1 MTRRSLETNINCLNL
16 AFTMRPRSGFLRFY
30 LYCTIIIGLLG
41 LTDALL
47 TFLKRTPLLYVRIVT
62 LVLFLFVFFNILSI
76 ALFRRQNLERIV
88 YVLPIYHIASYVL
101 FLSLG
106 LYLTF
111 TAIIPI
117 GLSFVLMGLQA
128 VSSLF
133 EFSFSIYLLQ
143 KFDFSPIQ

>member
-1 MTRRSLETNINCLNL
+1 MG
-16 AFTMRPRSGFLRFY
+16 PRLGFLHFY
-30 LYCTIIIGLLG
+30 LYCTLIISLLG

-47 TFLKRTPLLYVRIVT
+47 TFWKITPLLYVRIVT

-88 YVLPIYHIASYVL
+88 FVLPIYHIASYVL

-106 LYLTF
+106 LYLAFKT
-111 TAIIPI
+111 IIPLW
-117 GLSFVLMGLQA
+117 LSFVLIGLQV

-133 EFSFSIYLLQ
+133 ESGFSIYLLK
-143 KFDFSPIQ
+143 KFDFHTSPIQ

>member
-1 MTRRSLETNINCLNL
+1 
-16 AFTMRPRSGFLRFY
+16 MRPRLGFLHFY
-30 LYCTIIIGLLG
+30 LYCTLIIGLLG

-47 TFLKRTPLLYVRIVT
+47 TFLKITPLLYVRIVT

-76 ALFRRQNLERIV
+76 ALFRRQNLEIIV

-106 LYLTF
+106 LYLAF
-111 TAIIPI
+111 TAIIPLW
-117 GLSFVLMGLQA
+117 LSFVLIGLQV

-133 EFSFSIYLLQ
+133 ELGFSIYLLQ
-143 KFDFSPIQ
+143 KFDYSPIQ

>member
-1 MTRRSLETNINCLNL
+1 
-16 AFTMRPRSGFLRFY
+16 MRPRLGFLRFY
-30 LYCTIIIGLLG
+30 LYCTLIIGLLG

-47 TFLKRTPLLYVRIVT
+47 TFLKITPLLYVRIVT

-76 ALFRRQNLERIV
+76 ALFRRQNLEIIV

-106 LYLTF
+106 LYLAF
-111 TAIIPI
+111 TAIIPLW
-117 GLSFVLMGLQA
+117 LSFVLIGLQV

-133 EFSFSIYLLQ
+133 ELGFSIYLLQ
-143 KFDFSPIQ
+143 KFDYSPIQ

>member
-1 MTRRSLETNINCLNL
+1 MG
-16 AFTMRPRSGFLRFY
+16 PRLGFLHFY
-30 LYCTIIIGLLG
+30 LYCTLIIGLLG

-47 TFLKRTPLLYVRIVT
+47 TFLKITPLLYVRIVT

-88 YVLPIYHIASYVL
+88 FVLPIYHIASYVL

-106 LYLTF
+106 LYLAFKT
-111 TAIIPI
+111 IIPLW
-117 GLSFVLMGLQA
+117 LSFVLIGLQV

-133 EFSFSIYLLQ
+133 ELGFSIYLLQ
-143 KFDFSPIQ
+143 KFDYSPIQ

>member
-1 MTRRSLETNINCLNL
+1 
-16 AFTMRPRSGFLRFY
+16 MRPRLGFLHFY

-47 TFLKRTPLLYVRIVT
+47 TFLKITPSLYVKIVT
-62 LVLFLFVFFNILSI
+62 LILFLFFFFNILSI

-111 TAIIPI
+111 TAIIPQW
-117 GLSFVLMGLQA
+117 LSFVLIGLQV

-133 EFSFSIYLLQ
+133 EFSFSIYLLK